1 MIKSIRW
8 PGACTV
14 CKNGKFTNMYVGTGV
29 KRVDPSFNPT
39 SPPVIDME
47 PTDPMEQSEPNPDKE
62 PVEKVEEKN
71 DDDAEAE

>member
-1 MIKSIRW
+1 
-8 PGACTV
+8 
-14 CKNGKFTNMYVGTGV
+14 MYVGTGV